1 MIVAKKRISPE
12 TERRLDELADMLR
25 KVPLA
30 RLETVL
36 RKTET
41 LNVRATL
48 SDKTSIQQAAK
59 RYRLTVTE
67 YLVRLHW
74 FAEAIQRKKV

>member
-1 MIVAKKRISPE
+1 MAKKRISAE
-12 TERRLDELADMLR
+12 AERRLDELAEMLR
-25 KVPLA
+25 KVSPA
-30 RLETVL
+30 RLETAL